1 MARGNLREALG
12 AADGLAVAL
21 ERSESNTAN
30 DWLALGI
37 AYRILGRE
45 QPDQFKDALVALDN
59 AVAADSSL
67 VEAHLRLG
75 ELFLEKYQAPDAK
88 KSFAEA
94 LRRDPGNA
102 RAQLG
107 LAMVAQFEGAPHRE
121 LFEQAA
127 KSGPGLADAEAWLA
141 RLDLDTESF
150 AAAAGRA
157 GKAIALDSANLAA
170 WAVLATSALLSA
182 DSAGYRAAEAGVLR
196 HNRAPAAF
204 YAAMAEA
211 MARQRR
217 YAEAARLAAR
227 GVAADG
233 RDPAALTALGTNEL
247 RLGAIDSGRAHLERA
262 FARDPYHVWNKNT
275 LDLLDE
281 LAKYR
286 TVRSGR
292 FEFVA
297 TPAEIDLLTLYLAPL
312 LERAYDSLSARY
324 GYSPPTPVRLEIYR
338 RHADFSVRTV
348 GLAGIGALGV
358 SFGST
363 LAMDAPSA
371 RPVGEFNWASTAW
384 HELTH
389 AFTLGATDHKIPRW
403 FSEGL
408 SVLEERRARQGWG
421 AQASTA
427 WVAAL
432 KGNRLNPLSRFNDGF
447 VRPRHPADVSFA
459 YYQASLLCE
468 YLEAAF
474 GFESITKMLA
484 AYRAGLSTEDAFG
497 RGTGLSMDELDK
509 RFSAWLAGRFAT
521 PLKSVGTFGDSTA
534 TPGELQALMVTARGF
549 EKTGQIDQAIA
560 ALERADKMF
569 PDMADDDSPAW
580 ALARLYKDK
589 GDDTRAL
596 EYLSRVTRYNES
608 QYEANRLEAELR
620 TAKGD
625 PAGAFLAL
633 ERAIYIS
640 GYDPAVHSAAA
651 VAAAA
656 ARNKAAAV
664 QGGARSWRSTRATRR
679 ARTMRA
685 WPSVTAGN
693 PAEARREV
701 LKALE
706 LAPSFEKAQSL
717 LLELRREL
725 MRTFWC
731 LRRPA
736 GSVAPVGS
744 GPASAQ
750 PGRPGGS
757 DGAGKP
763 RSWARFWPDSP
774 CCPSAPTRRAAA
786 VAVVA
791 AGAGRRRG
799 RLSAERPVR
808 RPLHLRP
815 DQVHALERRLRLPP
829 GRQVGP

>member
-1 MARGNLREALG
+1 MSRPAMRASLGILMVSLAGVTCAGAGDAQDPAAQRRALEQALFRGDAEAVERTLSGRTPDAETAFYLGEAAALRGNLGRADSLFAAAAAAPSPLRTRASARRAEVLVARGNLREALG

-21 ERSESNTAN
+21 ERSESNTAG

-59 AVAADSSL
+59 AVEADSTL

-127 KSGPGLADAEAWLA
+127 KAGPGLADAEAWLA

-150 AAAAGRA
+150 AAAAGLA
-157 GKAIALDSANLAA
+157 GKAIALDSANLSA
-170 WAVLATSALLSA
+170 WAVLATAALLTG
-182 DSAGYRAAEAGVLR
+182 DSAGSRAAEAGVLR

-297 TPAEIDLLTLYLAPL
+297 APAEVDLLTLYLAPL
-312 LERAYDSLSARY
+312 LERAFDSLSARY
-324 GYSPPTPVRLEIYR
+324 RYSPPTPVRLEIYR

-468 YLEAAF
+468 YLESAF

-484 AYRAGLSTEDAFG
+484 AYRRGMGTEAAF
-497 RGTGLSMDELDK
+497 RDGTGLPMDELDK
-509 RFSAWLAGRFAT
+509 RFSAWLMGRFAT
-521 PLKSVGTFGDSTA
+521 PLQSVGTFGDSTA
-534 TPGELQALMVTARGF
+534 TPGELQALMITAGGF
-549 EKTGQIDQAIA
+549 MKTGQIDQAIA
-560 ALERADKMF
+560 ALEKADKMF

-589 GDDTRAL
+589 GDDARAL

-625 PAGAFLAL
+625 AAGAFAAL

-640 GYDPAVHSAAA
+640 PYDPAVHAAAA

-656 ARNKAAAV
+656 AGNQAAAV
-664 QGGARSWRSTRATRR
+664 RERR
-679 ARTMRA
+679 AVLA
-685 WPSVTAGN
+685 LDPSDQAGAHYELAVALRDAGN

-717 LLELRREL
+717 LLELR
-725 MRTFWC
+725 
-731 LRRPA
+731 
-736 GSVAPVGS
+736 
-744 GPASAQ
+744 
-750 PGRPGGS
+750 GGN
-757 DGAGKP
+757 
-763 RSWARFWPDSP
+763 
-774 CCPSAPTRRAAA
+774 
-786 VAVVA
+786 
-791 AGAGRRRG
+791 
-799 RLSAERPVR
+799 
-808 RPLHLRP
+808 
-815 DQVHALERRLRLPP
+815 
-829 GRQVGP
+829 